1 MRRSVLLPTLGLLLA
16 TALACGGGEVTTT
29 SSDGGDAPAAA
40 SSSKGLADWHPVK
53 HCADIE
59 VMSGC
64 FDTMNAELS
73 EDDCLI
79 AVSYKAKPTDGACPA
94 EGRIAACKTEEGM
107 QHYYKTGERSYD
119 MDQAKDWCATI
130 QEGTFI
136 KL

>member
-1 MRRSVLLPTLGLLLA
+1 MRRPLLLSTLGLLLA
-16 TALACGGGEVTTT
+16 TALACGGGEVTT
-29 SSDGGDAPAAA
+29 SGDGATTAAPA
-40 SSSKGLADWHPVK
+40 KTGLDDWKPVK

-59 VMSGC
+59 VLSGC
-64 FDTMNAELS
+64 FDTMNADLS

-79 AVSYKAKPTDGACPA
+79 AVSYKAKPTDGPCPS
-94 EGRIAACKTEEGM
+94 EGRIAACKTDEGM